1 MVAVSRGSG
10 RGGVVGSFAWRSNAL
25 GGRTPSA
32 FASQVFG
39 NTSGRACGFEQ
50 SSCSESA
57 VITTTKSVPISVG
70 AYKGGEIEE

>member
-1 MVAVSRGSG
+1 MGGGHSDEGVVVVAVVSKCLG
-10 RGGVVGSFAWRSNAL
+10 RGCVVGSFACAWRSNAL

-57 VITTTKSVPISVG
+57 EITT
-70 AYKGGEIEE
+70 